1 MELSGLLIFK
11 IGVSLVAVLTSI
23 GMFSDLSWAVK
34 LKLTATLLLGIILIG
49 FLAWPLAAPVEPFG
63 VISVPAFGGA
73 ITLVGLAVL
82 AGFIG
87 YFLSWPYG
95 REIGI
100 LAVPSGLA
108 IWAVRCGNM
117 AELMRL
123 NPTLAQRQALFAAL
137 KWEPI
142 FWLAIVAAGFGGVL
156 AGEHLVSRRSALVTR
171 SPQDAL
177 RRSDKRRAT
186 RDGIIAVVG
195 SVFIAQFCIGIFAQ
209 DVRIPD
215 PRLGSVVA
223 QPAIGQIV
231 FAVLVSFGIAA
242 FIVKKFLNASY
253 IWPTVASALVTGFAV
268 ITRHTYGGQDTLQ
281 HLVEHHPPVFFSS
294 AVTSILPVQ
303 MVTFGALGSIAG
315 YWLARPAIRLAGSGG
330 RKFPAK
336 TPIKRQIGRRQQ
348 I

>member
-1 MELSGLLIFK
+1 VELSWLLIFK
-11 IGVSLVAVLTSI
+11 IGASLAGVLIGI
-23 GMFSDLSWAVK
+23 GMFSELSWAVK
-34 LKLTATLLLGIILIG
+34 LKVTAALLLGIILIG
-49 FLAWPLAAPVEPFG
+49 LLAPLGTPVEPFE
-63 VISVPAFGGA
+63 VISAPAFGGA
-73 ITLVGLAVL
+73 ITLAGLAVL

-156 AGEHLVSRRSALVTR
+156 VGQKILAKPEPNESQEKSEPKSNIYLNA
-171 SPQDAL
+171 
-177 RRSDKRRAT
+177 
-186 RDGIIAVVG
+186 IIAVVG
-195 SVFIAQFCIGIFAQ
+195 SVFIVQFCIGIFAQ
-209 DVRIPD
+209 DVRMPD

-223 QPAIGQIV
+223 QPAVGQIV

-242 FIVKKFLNASY
+242 FLVKKFLNASY

-268 ITRHTYGGQDTLQ
+268 ITYVKQDTLQ
-281 HLVEHHPPVFFSS
+281 HLVERYPPVFFSS

-303 MVTFGALGSIAG
+303 MVAFGALGSIAG
-315 YWLARPAIRLAGSGG
+315 YWLAVSYNYWRGTPLRGNP
-330 RKFPAK
+330 RKHP
-336 TPIKRQIGRRQQ
+336 
-348 I
+348 

>member
-1 MELSGLLIFK
+1 MELSWLLIFK
-11 IGVSLVAVLTSI
+11 IGVSLAGVLTGI

-34 LKLTATLLLGIILIG
+34 LKLTATLLVGIILIG
-49 FLAWPLAAPVEPFG
+49 LLAPLGTPVEPFG
-63 VISVPAFGGA
+63 VVLARNISFSGK
-73 ITLVGLAVL
+73 IILVCLAVL

-87 YFLSWPYG
+87 YFLAWPDG

-123 NPTLAQRQALFAAL
+123 NPTLAQRQAMFAAL

-156 AGEHLVSRRSALVTR
+156 VGQRIITKPELNESQEKSDSKEEPRLAGTQNIYLNA
-171 SPQDAL
+171 
-177 RRSDKRRAT
+177 
-186 RDGIIAVVG
+186 IIALVG

-215 PRLGSVVA
+215 HRLGSVVA

-242 FIVKKFLNASY
+242 FLVKKFLNASY

-268 ITRHTYGGQDTLQ
+268 ITYVKQDALQ
-281 HLVEHHPPVFFSS
+281 HLVERHPPAFFSNV
-294 AVTSILPVQ
+294 VTSILPLQ
-303 MVTFGALGSIAG
+303 MVAFGALGSIAG
-315 YWLARPAIRLAGSGG
+315 YWLAVRYNYWRDLPKGE
-330 RKFPAK
+330 PAK
-336 TPIKRQIGRRQQ
+336 TPIKRQIRGGR
-348 I
+348 

>member
-1 MELSGLLIFK
+1 MELSWLLILK
-11 IGVSLVAVLTSI
+11 IGVSLAGVLVGV
-23 GMFSDLSWAVK
+23 GMFSELSWPAK
-34 LKLTATLLLGIILIG
+34 LKLTATLLVGIILIG
-49 FLAWPLAAPVEPFG
+49 LLAPLGTPVVLGTPYGEPFG

-87 YFLSWPYG
+87 YFLSWPNG

-117 AELMRL
+117 AELVRL
-123 NPTLAQRQALFAAL
+123 NPTLAQRQELFAAL

-156 AGEHLVSRRSALVTR
+156 IGQRMTLKPEPNKGERRQASCGEKSNSKEGPRLVGTQNTYLNA
-171 SPQDAL
+171 
-177 RRSDKRRAT
+177 
-186 RDGIIAVVG
+186 IIVVVG

-242 FIVKKFLNASY
+242 FIFKKFLNASY

-268 ITRHTYGGQDTLQ
+268 ITYVKQDTLQ
-281 HLVEHHPPVFFSS
+281 HLVERYPPVFFSNV
-294 AVTSILPVQ
+294 VTSILPVQ
-303 MVTFGALGSIAG
+303 MVAFGALGSIAG
-315 YWLARPAIRLAGSGG
+315 YWLAVRYN
-330 RKFPAK
+330 F
-336 TPIKRQIGRRQQ
+336 RREHL
-348 I
+348 